1 MKETT
6 AQISGQ
12 KLKLISLNTII
23 VGTGAAGYNT
33 ADRLW
38 QYGQK
43 DIAIVTEHINAGTSR
58 NTGSDKQ
65 TYYKLS
71 LCGEDPDSVRSMAK
85 VLFDGQCVD
94 GDHALC
100 EAALSTQSFLKLVEL
115 GVPFPK
121 NRYGEYVGYKTDHD
135 PSRRA
140 TSVGPYTSKK
150 MTECLEKAITE
161 KNIKVF
167 DNLQV
172 IRILK
177 KDDKCVGLLCVRLDE
192 CLDDE
197 RYVAF
202 NAANVVMATGGPAGI
217 YANSVYPYGHYGASG
232 VAYEAG
238 VIGKN
243 LTEWQFGLAS
253 VAPRWNVSGTYM
265 QVLPKFVS
273 TDSEGN
279 DPHEFLN
286 DFFTDRYDMLSK
298 IFLKGYQW
306 PFDVRKVATGSS
318 IIDILVYI
326 ESSKGRRVFLD
337 FRENPYNEEIDFNK
351 LSNEAKDYLT
361 KAKATFGKP
370 IDRLKQMNEPAIS
383 FYKDKQVDLMKE
395 PLEIALCAQHN
406 NGGLAVNSWWQ
417 TNLDGLF
424 AAGEAAGT
432 HGVYRPGGTALNAGQ
447 VGSTRVAQ
455 YVAKKRTQDA
465 LDDGEYLKEVEEEIK
480 EYIEIGNNCLTN
492 QDTVKKIFEE
502 DTILMSKE
510 GGAIRNSKGI
520 NELLTKISSQLEQF
534 NKLAKI
540 DQTIKLGKLFR
551 LHDTLICQLVY
562 LSAYVNY
569 VDQGG
574 TSRGSALYTDP
585 KGELPF
591 KNLDEKFRFKLSQG
605 ERTDEVQEAKY
616 DQGKVIC
623 SWRKVRPIPQED
635 DFFENV
641 WRSYRENENIY

>member
-12 KLKLISLNTII
+12 TLKLISLNTII

-43 DIAIVTEHINAGTSR
+43 DIAIVTEHVNAGTSR

-100 EAALSTQSFLKLVEL
+100 EAALSTQCFLKLVEL

-150 MTECLEKAITE
+150 MTECLEKSIRE
-161 KNIKVF
+161 KGIKVF

-177 KDDKCVGLLCVRLDE
+177 KDNKCVGLLCVRLDE
-192 CLDDE
+192 CPDNE

-202 NAANVVMATGGPAGI
+202 NATNVVMATGGPAGI

-232 VAYEAG
+232 IAYEAG
-238 VIGKN
+238 AVGKN

-273 TDSEGN
+273 TDKDGN
-279 DPHEFLN
+279 NPHEFLN
-286 DFFTDRYDMLSK
+286 DLFTDRYDMLSK

-326 ESSKGRRVFLD
+326 ESSQGRRVFLD
-337 FRENPYNEEIDFNK
+337 FRENPYNEEINFDK

-383 FYKDKQVDLMKE
+383 FYKDKQVDLTKE

-417 TNLDGLF
+417 TNLEGLF
-424 AAGEAAGT
+424 AAGEVAGT

-455 YVAKKRTQDA
+455 YIAKIRTQEV
-465 LDDGEYLKEVEEEIK
+465 LDNKEYLKTVEADIK
-480 EYIEIGNNCLTN
+480 EYISIGNKCLTD

-502 DTILMSKE
+502 DTTLMSKE

-520 NELLTKISSQLEQF
+520 NELLKKISSQLEQF
-534 NKLAKI
+534 NEIVKI

-562 LSAYVNY
+562 LSAYVDY
-569 VDQGG
+569 VNQGG

-585 KGELPF
+585 QGELPF

-616 DQGKVIC
+616 NKGEVIC

-641 WRSYRENENIY
+641 WRSFRENENIY